1 MRKALLIFIGSIICV
16 ILIIVVYKI
25 STTPNM
31 DFIYNYNGKAYIQ
44 NSRSLFKKEIKLD
57 GYDNISNVILSE
69 NGWFCSA
76 KCNNKKCFLFV
87 TKDNKVSRIFEDEFY
102 YSEIS
107 DAMAA
112 NGDYQMT
119 YTYKKSSDDNL
130 KTALLTVD
138 FSNQKLIYNKYPNK
152 FSSYSFLSDGQSLWG
167 SNGSKILKYDNGE
180 YFGITDGNSVIGIQ
194 GNFLIFEKYN
204 NIYKLNLTTK
214 EVTDYEYKFDP
225 YDYRTVDYE
234 SRLIFTNK
242 YIVGCKIG
250 YFELSG
256 GNSLISHI
264 SITDLNSGKNY
275 IVFGSIGKIS
285 ENLQIITNRNE
296 YKAFK

>member
-1 MRKALLIFIGSIICV
+1 MKKPLLIFISSIICV
-16 ILIIVVYKI
+16 ILIFIVYGI
-25 STTPNM
+25 SATPNM
-31 DFIYNYNGKAYIQ
+31 NFIYNYNGKAYIQ

-87 TKDNKVSRIFEDEFY
+87 TKDNKVSRVFEDEFY

-107 DAMAA
+107 DAMEA

-138 FSNQKLIYNKYPNK
+138 FSSQKLIYNKYPNK
-152 FSSYSFLSDGQSLWG
+152 LSSYSFLSDSQSLWG
-167 SNGSKILKYDNGE
+167 SNGSKILKYENGE
-180 YFGITDGNSVIGIQ
+180 YFEITDGNSVIGIQ
-194 GNFLIFEKYN
+194 GDFLIFEKDN
-204 NIYKLNLTTK
+204 NIYKLDLTTN
-214 EVTDYEYKFDP
+214 EVTDYEYSFDP
-225 YDYRTVDYE
+225 YDYRTVDFE
-234 SRLIFTNK
+234 SRIIFTDK
-242 YIVGCKIG
+242 YIVGYKIG

-256 GNSLISHI
+256 GNSILSHI

-275 IVFGSIGKIS
+275 IVLGSLGKIS
-285 ENLQIITNRNE
+285 ENIQIIPNRSE
-296 YKAFK
+296 YKAFI

>member
-1 MRKALLIFIGSIICV
+1 MKKPLLIFISSIICV
-16 ILIIVVYKI
+16 ILIFIVYGI
-25 STTPNM
+25 SATPNM
-31 DFIYNYNGKAYIQ
+31 NFIYNYNGKAYIQ

-87 TKDNKVSRIFEDEFY
+87 TKDNKVSRVFEDEFY

-107 DAMAA
+107 DAMEA

-138 FSNQKLIYNKYPNK
+138 FSSQKLIYNKYPNK
-152 FSSYSFLSDGQSLWG
+152 LSSYSFLSDSQSIWG
-167 SNGSKILKYDNGE
+167 SNGSKILKYENGE
-180 YFGITDGNSVIGIQ
+180 YFEITDGNSVIGIQ
-194 GNFLIFEKYN
+194 GDFLIFEKDN
-204 NIYKLNLTTK
+204 NIYKLDLTTN
-214 EVTDYEYKFDP
+214 EVTDYEYSFDP
-225 YDYRTVDYE
+225 YDYRTVDFE
-234 SRLIFTNK
+234 SRIIFTDK

-256 GNSLISHI
+256 GNSILSHI

-275 IVFGSIGKIS
+275 IVLGSLGKIS
-285 ENLQIITNRNE
+285 ENIQIIPNRSE
-296 YKAFK
+296 YKAFI